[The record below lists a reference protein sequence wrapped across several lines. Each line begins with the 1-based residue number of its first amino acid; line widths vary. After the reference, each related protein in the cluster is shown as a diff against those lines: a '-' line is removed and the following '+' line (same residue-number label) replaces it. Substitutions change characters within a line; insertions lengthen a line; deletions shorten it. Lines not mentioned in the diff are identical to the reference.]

1 MNFYQLKKKQAK
13 LFRQELTYNNVIF
26 HLIMVSD
33 LKSIYLRESENPGTY
48 FEPVQLDPG
57 HAHCPKLSLPIDLE

>member
-1 MNFYQLKKKQAK
+1 
-13 LFRQELTYNNVIF
+13 
-26 HLIMVSD
+26 MVSD